1 MIIIDSYKYRKYL
14 LDLFPAT
21 VAYSLRKLK
30 TGQTR
35 AIRVRRSS
43 DNAEQDIGFVGNDLD
58 TTSLLSFCGVGN
70 GFVTTW
76 YDQSNNGYNATQ
88 TTQANQPQ
96 IVSSGVVITDNG
108 KPAIQ
113 FDGNN
118 DVLKTGSLS
127 FNNNNLSVLAVTKP
141 TSSTQ
146 KDYANILDMAHDV
159 NGGWTIQQ
167 VGSVHNNF
175 YFAPKF
181 VQGYPLGVSTSI
193 PFNTLSLIAYYMSAG
208 SGQFLTYYRN
218 GTQTANLSTSGLTG
232 TSGNSFL
239 SIANWATSP
248 ADRQYNG
255 RIQEVIIYN
264 TNQTANRTAIE
275 SDINTHYAIY

>member
-146 KDYANILDMAHDV
+146 KDYANILDMTHDI

-167 VGSVHNNF
+167 NVSVHNNF

-181 VQGYPLGVSTSI
+181 TSGTPLVTPTSI
-193 PFNTLSLIAYYMSAG
+193 PFNTLSLISYYMSVG
-208 SGQFLTYYRN
+208 SGLFLTYYRN
-218 GTQTANLSTSGLTG
+218 GTQTANISTSILAG
-232 TSGNSFL
+232 TSGNPLL
-239 SIANWATSP
+239 SIANWGTQT
-248 ADRQYNG
+248 ADRQYHG
-255 RIQEVIIYN
+255 RIQEIIIYN

>member
-1 MIIIDSYKYRKYL
+1 MIIVDSYKYRKYL
-14 LDLFPAT
+14 LDRFPAT
-21 VAYSLRKLK
+21 VAYSLRKIR

-43 DNAEQDIGFVGNDLD
+43 DNTEQDIGFVGNDLD

-118 DVLKTGSLS
+118 DVLKTGSLP
-127 FNNNNLSVLAVTKP
+127 FNNQNLSVLAVTKP

-146 KDYANILDMAHDV
+146 KGYANILDMAHDLV
-159 NGGWTIQQ
+159 GGWTIQQ
-167 VGSVHNNF
+167 NYGSHNNF
-175 YFAPKF
+175 YFSPRF
-181 VQGYPLGVSTSI
+181 VQGYPIEVSTSI
-193 PFNTLSLIAYYMSAG
+193 PFNTLSLIAYYMSVG
-208 SGQFLTYYRN
+208 SGLFLTYYRN
-218 GTQTANLSTSGLTG
+218 GTQTANISTSSLAE
-232 TSGNSFL
+232 TSGNPFL
-239 SIANWATSP
+239 SIANWGTQA
-248 ADRQYNG
+248 ANRQYHG
-255 RIQEVIIYN
+255 RIQEIIIYN
-264 TNQTANRTAIE
+264 TNQTNNRTAIE